1 MWLSTSHVSFLLPFS
16 LCSNGHSTFHFL
28 EINFWSISCLWITQC
43 LFNVCLIS
51 LHIKF
56 CIAAN
61 VRIFFYNKK
70 TFCSVQMSF
79 LSSAAHLLMVL
90 WALAIANIATV
101 VNMFSTWLFH
111 LLCTYTQE
119 CGFWVRWSFYPFP
132 HREQPLC
139 FLQWFCFVSTATLYK
154 ISISSTFLSKHVILC
169 LLGIIIVSSEKQNLT
184 LSLMCIFLI
193 IILIVFT
200 NILAVHMPLFEK
212 FLFLPFPF

>member
-1 MWLSTSHVSFLLPFS
+1 MS
-16 LCSNGHSTFHFL
+16 
-28 EINFWSISCLWITQC
+28 E
-43 LFNVCLIS
+43 
-51 LHIKF
+51 
-56 CIAAN
+56 
-61 VRIFFYNKK
+61 IFFTIKK

-90 WALAIANIATV
+90 WVLAIANIATV
-101 VNMFSTWLFH
+101 INMFSTWLFH

-169 LLGIIIVSSEKQNLT
+169 LLGIINVSSEKQNLT

-193 IILIVFT
+193 INYFNHFYKYSGCPYASFWEISILTFSLLKLGLYFNCFWAIWRC
-200 NILAVHMPLFEK
+200 
-212 FLFLPFPF
+212 